1 MQLYKLKELYSITS
15 GLSKPASQFGY
26 GNPFL
31 SFSIVFNNYHIP
43 SLLIDLVNT
52 SPLEIKRFSIKRG
65 DVFVTRTSEKLDEL
79 GKSCVALQDYEKAT
93 FNGFCKRLRPIVN
106 ESIILPEYAQY
117 LFRSK
122 QFTNQIIYSCPMST
136 RASLNE
142 EILNTIVLNIHSLS
156 EQRHIIDIIGSIDD
170 KIENNNKIIDKLY
183 IFLDMN
189 MKKLLNGKRYIMIR
203 DCTDIEIISS
213 GIDKF
218 EKNKIYLDTSCVKN
232 NTIIDIS
239 LNITYK
245 NKPSR
250 ANMKPV
256 INSVWFAKLKNSP
269 KHIIVKSFSENILNN
284 YIFST
289 GFMGIKLNE
298 KSFNL
303 ISTYL
308 ISNIFDEEKNKLSIG
323 ATMQSINND
332 TFKNMYIPDFTED
345 DFQYFNRISENV
357 LKNIYFLEQ
366 ENIKLNKLKQ
376 LYLAKFF

>member
-1 MQLYKLKELYSITS
+1 MQLYKLKELYSISS

-43 SLLIDLVNT
+43 SSLIDLVNT

-156 EQRHIIDIIGSIDD
+156 EQRHIVDIIGSLDD
-170 KIENNNKIIDKLY
+170 KIENNNKLLEKCY
-183 IFLDMN
+183 IFLNLN
-189 MKKLLNGKRYIMIR
+189 MKKLLIGKDKKIISSF
-203 DCTDIEIISS
+203 DDIEIISS

-218 EKNKIYLDTSCVKN
+218 NNSKIYLDTSCVSDN
-232 NTIIDIS
+232 SIVDIS
-239 LNITYK
+239 NKVTYTDR
-245 NKPSR
+245 PSR
-250 ANMKPV
+250 ANMKP
-256 INSVWFAKLKNSP
+256 IKNSVWFAKLKNSP
-269 KHIIVKSFSENILNN
+269 KHIIVKDYSTEILDNC
-284 YIFST
+284 IFST
-289 GFMGIKLNE
+289 V
-298 KSFNL
+298 
-303 ISTYL
+303 T
-308 ISNIFDEEKNKLSIG
+308 SNSLVLD
-323 ATMQSINND
+323 
-332 TFKNMYIPDFTED
+332 FKNFDYTYYFFLEFMYKGLYEYKTGSAQPQITIDNLKILNLQVP
-345 DFQYFNRISENV
+345 
-357 LKNIYFLEQ
+357 KNINDYIKNINDSVEYTFYLKK
-366 ENIKLNKLKQ
+366 ENQKLLLLKQ
-376 LYLAKFF
+376 FYLKKFFG